1 MSHILHRSS
10 HSMPP
15 VVVEGRGSWLIDSEG
30 GSYLDASGGAAVSC
44 IGHGHPRVIA
54 AITRQAGKVEYA
66 HNSFFTSA
74 PAEELADLLIARSPE
89 PLSKVYFVS
98 DGSEAVE
105 TALKLARQYYVE
117 RGETSRTVVIS
128 RRQSYHGNTL
138 GALAVGGNMARRAD
152 YAPLL
157 MTVEHVSPCF
167 DYRGRAPGESVEDY
181 ADRLAAE
188 LEQTIAR
195 LGSTSVMAFIAETV
209 VGATAGA
216 VPPVAG
222 YFRKIRNICSRH
234 GILLILD
241 EVMCGTGRTGTFHA
255 FEQEGIVPDI
265 LTNAKGLGGGYMPI
279 GAVYLSSDIDDTI
292 ARGSGAF
299 KHGHTY
305 NGHPLA
311 CAAALEV
318 QKIIAEEELVERALR
333 QGERLAALL
342 QDRFGQHP
350 HVGDI
355 RGRGLIQAIELVAD
369 REGASPFDPKLGI
382 AGRIKAEAMKAGL
395 CIYPGAG
402 TIDGARGDHVL
413 LAPPFTVSD
422 DELTTAV
429 ERLETAIDRCL
440 ASTAPASSIS
450 R

>member
-15 VVVEGRGSWLIDSEG
+15 MVVEGRGSWLIDSEG
-30 GSYLDASGGAAVSC
+30 RSYLDASGGAAVSC

-117 RGETSRTVVIS
+117 RGETSRSVVIS

-167 DYRGRAPGESVEDY
+167 DYRGRAPGESLEDY

-195 LGSTSVMAFIAETV
+195 LGSTSVMAFMAETV

-382 AGRIKAEAMKAGL
+382 AARIKAEAMKAGL

-429 ERLETAIDRCL
+429 ERLGTAIDRCL
-440 ASTAPASSIS
+440 ASTDPASSIS